1 MSLLSLWHL
10 FSHFDFGCIMKTK
23 EGVYRGRTRDP
34 EKAEAALS
42 HSAMQRWPSGHNG
55 KNTGLGREDGVLA
68 LPG

>member
-1 MSLLSLWHL
+1 
-10 FSHFDFGCIMKTK
+10 MKTK

-42 HSAMQRWPSGHNG
+42 HSAMQRWPAGHGG
-55 KNTGLGREDGVLA
+55 KNTGLGQGDGVLA